1 MTIEEMRARKQ
12 ELGYTNQ
19 MISDMTGIPLST
31 VQKVFAGSTT
41 APRRST
47 IEALEKL
54 LRPPFNYASAVSED
68 LTLGESAV
76 PYGSPAADGTSA
88 RKEDSMH
95 GPGSYTLDDYL
106 ALPEDQRVELIDGF
120 FYDMAAPTTI
130 HQSIAGYLYKKFLDH
145 VLEHKGP
152 CYPFISPVD
161 VQLDCDDKT
170 VVQPD
175 VMIVCDRDKY
185 RNGRIFG
192 APDLIVEVLSP
203 STRKKDMQL
212 KMSKYSNAC
221 VREYWMADPAKKMIV
236 QYDLENLEFPVVYS
250 FAQVIPV
257 LIWDSACRIDLKE
270 MDNSISFL
278 WEK

>member
-1 MTIEEMRARKQ
+1 MIGLAFLTYEVMIAAYDISAQGDIQIEKYKCCA
-12 ELGYTNQ
+12 Y
-19 MISDMTGIPLST
+19 
-31 VQKVFAGSTT
+31 
-41 APRRST
+41 
-47 IEALEKL
+47 
-54 LRPPFNYASAVSED
+54 
-68 LTLGESAV
+68 
-76 PYGSPAADGTSA
+76 
-88 RKEDSMH
+88 DSF
-95 GPGSYTLDDYL
+95 YI
-106 ALPEDQRVELIDGF
+106 VCDGF

-203 STRKKDMQL
+203 STREKDMQL
-212 KMSKYSNAC
+212 KMFKYAHAG
-221 VREYWMADPAKKMIV
+221 VREYWIVDPEIKKIV

-270 MDNSISFL
+270 MDDSISFL
-278 WEK
+278 WSIQLDNAIP